1 MIGQNVLL
9 AVGCALVAVSLVL
22 YYAATWSLMI
32 LKPGWLL
39 GNITMLWLR
48 ALVRTLTVG
57 LVVILLGALDEIVAT
72 ALFWRN

>member
-9 AVGCALVAVSLVL
+9 AVGCALVAVSIVL
-22 YYAATWSLMI
+22 YAATWSLMI

-57 LVVILLGALDEIVAT
+57 LIVILLGALDEIVAT
-72 ALFWRN
+72 ALFWRT

>member
-9 AVGCALVAVSLVL
+9 AVGCALVAVSMVL
-22 YYAATWSLMI
+22 YAATWSLMI

-57 LVVILLGALDEIVAT
+57 LIVILLGALDGIVAT
-72 ALFWRN
+72 ALFWRT

>member
-9 AVGCALVAVSLVL
+9 AVGCALVAVSIVL
-22 YYAATWSLMI
+22 YVATWSLMI

-57 LVVILLGALDEIVAT
+57 LIVILLGALDEIVAT
-72 ALFWRN
+72 ALFWRA

>member
-9 AVGCALVAVSLVL
+9 AVGCALVAASIVL
-22 YYAATWSLMI
+22 YAATWGLMI

-48 ALVRTLTVG
+48 ALVRTLTIG
-57 LVVILLGALDEIVAT
+57 LIVVLLGALDEIVAT
-72 ALFWRN
+72 VLFWRT

>member
-9 AVGCALVAVSLVL
+9 AVGCALVAVSIVL
-22 YYAATWSLMI
+22 YAATWSLMI

-57 LVVILLGALDEIVAT
+57 LIVILLGALDEIVAT

>member
-9 AVGCALVAVSLVL
+9 AVGCALVAVSMVL
-22 YYAATWSLMI
+22 YAATWSLMI

-57 LVVILLGALDEIVAT
+57 PVVILLGALDEIVAT

>member
-9 AVGCALVAVSLVL
+9 AVGCALVAVSIIL
-22 YYAATWSLMI
+22 YAATWSLMI

-57 LVVILLGALDEIVAT
+57 LIVILLGALDEIVAT
-72 ALFWRN
+72 ALFWRT